1 MARENGQGRRLL
13 RTTGRQ
19 DSRLLRP
26 QRGRMAGVLLA
37 CQLGTLSLMHAA
49 FLASARLLRGGE
61 ARRSMRGMPKRSSR
75 GMAKE
80 EHGYG
85 GVQGGIAG
93 RSPRH
98 GVKG

>member
-1 MARENGQGRRLL
+1 LPVRDPFLNARSLFGQCSLSFLL
-13 RTTGRQ
+13 DGWVGA
-19 DSRLLRP
+19 LHEGELYE
-26 QRGRMAGVLLA
+26 G
-37 CQLGTLSLMHAA
+37 
-49 FLASARLLRGGE
+49 ARLLRGGE